1 MNRGGGGGGHFRFIH
16 KKKKTRLDEIA
27 KVSVDLIW
35 ICVHNIGA
43 G

>member
-1 MNRGGGGGGHFRFIH
+1 MEGGGGGDIVLCFIH
-16 KKKKTRLDEIA
+16 KNKTRLDEIA